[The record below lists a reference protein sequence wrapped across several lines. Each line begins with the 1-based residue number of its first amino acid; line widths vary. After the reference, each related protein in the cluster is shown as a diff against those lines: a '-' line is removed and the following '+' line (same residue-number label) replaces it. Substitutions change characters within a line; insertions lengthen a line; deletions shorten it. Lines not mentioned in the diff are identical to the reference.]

1 MTGVR
6 QCKKG
11 EGVSS
16 QNVLAK
22 RPPHPFFAVE
32 DLRCPL
38 PQGATGFTHLEKRL
52 LFKRLAETPL
62 LRRRKAAIRTKW
74 LK

>member
-22 RPPHPFFAVE
+22 RPPHPFFAAE
-32 DLRCPL
+32 DLQNFAQPRNSNTSSRQTRKTIQSLPDIHICP
-38 PQGATGFTHLEKRL
+38 T
-52 LFKRLAETPL
+52 
-62 LRRRKAAIRTKW
+62 
-74 LK
+74 